1 MSAIS
6 MIATHMNAPYGAVV
20 TEDDV
25 AQSFAAGRFCAATSE
40 ANEIL
45 CAMFIECDKA
55 LIERAARE
63 LGVSPETL
71 NALYADSLERGV
83 HAVPWQTKEP

>member
-6 MIATHMNAPYGAVV
+6 MIATHLNAPYGAVV
-20 TEDDV
+20 TADDV
-25 AQSFAAGRFCAATSE
+25 AASIAADTSANNE

-63 LGVSPETL
+63 LGVSAETL
-71 NALYADSLERGV
+71 NALYADSLERGM
-83 HAVPWQTKEP
+83 HAVPWQIKER